1 MSSWQFFTFFS
12 FPISHVYDGN
22 WYAVFSGYLVL
33 KRTQG
38 DIPFE
43 RGPVFRGQVYERV
56 GISLV
61 EVYEKVAK
69 SFITVWKAWK
79 GKHAFYGY
87 EKVEKTLWFC
97 HLFLF

>member
-1 MSSWQFFTFFS
+1 MTVFHFF
-12 FPISHVYDGN
+12 FPFLFHMYTMVTDILFDI
-22 WYAVFSGYLVL
+22 LVL

-38 DIPFE
+38 GIPFE

>member
-1 MSSWQFFTFFS
+1 M
-12 FPISHVYDGN
+12 
-22 WYAVFSGYLVL
+22 

-61 EVYEKVAK
+61 EVYEKVANLSLRCERPERANIHFMATKK
-69 SFITVWKAWK
+69 SR
-79 GKHAFYGY
+79 KHSGFVIYSCF
-87 EKVEKTLWFC
+87 KDST
-97 HLFLF
+97 FLM